1 MFTNRSQ
8 VGNLNEI
15 SVFVMYGIQYFK
27 MYEKYDH
34 EEICLSCFSQN
45 MKPLG
50 VLFSLAFSRPYKNSR
65 AGKAVN
71 GNVGILR
78 GLPNWRASST
88 QATTWFQ
95 PLKPTKEYRC
105 NVSDFLIVQI
115 NLQVYFYNKPLS
127 FKCWLNTHR
136 YTPLQAYVALGLL
149 AYCRKQLFLQTRIKL
164 YAIL

>member
-8 VGNLNEI
+8 VGNLNEV

-27 MYEKYDH
+27 MYGKYDH
-34 EEICLSCFSQN
+34 EELCLSCFSQN
-45 MKPLG
+45 IKPLG
-50 VLFSLAFSRPYKNSR
+50 VLFSLAFSRPYKNSW

-115 NLQVYFYNKPLS
+115 NLQVYFISNLS
-127 FKCWLNTHR
+127 VLHVGST
-136 YTPLQAYVALGLL
+136 YTDIHICRLYVALGLL
-149 AYCRKQLFLQTRIKL
+149 AYCRK
-164 YAIL
+164 